1 MASDETR
8 VFVLGGKLFE
18 RDETALIH
26 VFGHEYVLSFV
37 ITFVEFENPEHTK
50 FLAKYPNS
58 NPNDA
63 KPSDAT
69 TQLAWN
75 SSASPPTLMEAD
87 DCEGPAE
94 HRANSAVPDASFDG
108 DALLSHHSH
117 DQQVRTLEQALQ
129 KATSLTAEADER
141 SQRAY
146 EQIGKYETELA
157 AVRLRLADA
166 ENDWPKSKRGA
177 DALRART
184 MAGLAGTNDRNTP
197 ESASLR
203 SNDKNSELIQFR
215 NEG

>member
-1 MASDETR
+1 
-8 VFVLGGKLFE
+8 
-18 RDETALIH
+18 
-26 VFGHEYVLSFV
+26 
-37 ITFVEFENPEHTK
+37 
-50 FLAKYPNS
+50 
-58 NPNDA
+58 
-63 KPSDAT
+63 
-69 TQLAWN
+69 
-75 SSASPPTLMEAD
+75 MEAD
-87 DCEGPAE
+87 DSEGPAE

-108 DALLSHHSH
+108 DALLRLERQLSALLAAQTERDQRLTQLTDELRERADRLLVQTSLVEQKDSELADMRAKLDESLLSHHSH

-146 EQIGKYETELA
+146 EQIGKYEAELA

-184 MAGLAGTNDRNTP
+184 TAGLASKNDRNTP

-215 NEG
+215 NEGLTGWF